1 MEKNLGTLMNLEQ
14 DIRDNLNFSYCGG
27 DLIEYRHSCADRYDA
42 INKLIK
48 ENLEIAKKSE
58 YINKV
63 NKIIINCQKDDVE
76 SIISKFLEKYDPF
89 NKEELEIKIEERLMK
104 VTDDDLCLYDKIL
117 EFALQ
122 RRLHV
127 TKKEDLILDSV
138 ISSNKKSGT
147 FASVIFMTNQKRD

>member
-1 MEKNLGTLMNLEQ
+1 MEKNLGTLINLEQ

-42 INKLIK
+42 IVKLIK
-48 ENLEIAKKSE
+48 ENIETAKRSE

-63 NKIIINCQKDDVE
+63 NKISLNCQKDDVE
-76 SIISKFLEKYDPF
+76 NIISKFLEKYDPF
-89 NKEELEIKIEERLMK
+89 NKEELEIKVEEKLMK
-104 VTDDDLCLYDKIL
+104 VDDDDLSLYDKVL

-127 TKKEDLILDSV
+127 TKKEDLIIDRV
-138 ISSNKKSGT
+138 TSSNKKNGT
-147 FASVIFMTNQKRD
+147 FATVIFMTNQKRD